1 VSEVAMAR
9 WGDAVAGL
17 LEEQGMTQAE
27 LARLAGV
34 HPETVSHVV
43 HGGHCS
49 TETLEK
55 LAAALDVDLGELFGA
70 PADER
75 TVLLKRDR
83 VVASVLRE
91 LSTAVSTSVLRELAE
106 RQKRRPG
113 RKRAVDV
120 KLPFAE

>member
-1 VSEVAMAR
+1 MAR
-9 WGDAVAGL
+9 WGDAVVGL
-17 LEEQGMTQAE
+17 LEEQGMTQVE

-34 HPETVSHVV
+34 HPDTISHVV

-55 LAAALDVDLGELFGA
+55 IAAALDVDLSELFGV
-70 PADER
+70 PVDER
-75 TVLLKRDR
+75 TILLKRDR
-83 VVASVLRE
+83 VISAVLRE
-91 LSTAVSTSVLRELAE
+91 LSSVVSGAVLDELTVH
-106 RQKRRPG
+106 RRARPGG

>member
-1 VSEVAMAR
+1 MAR
-9 WGDAVAGL
+9 WGEAVAGL
-17 LEEQGMTQAE
+17 LEEQGMTQVE

-91 LSTAVSTSVLRELAE
+91 LSAAVSASVLRELSE

>member
-1 VSEVAMAR
+1 
-9 WGDAVAGL
+9 
-17 LEEQGMTQAE
+17 MTQVE

-34 HPETVSHVV
+34 HPDTVSHVV

-55 LAAALDVDLGELFGA
+55 IAAALEVDLAELFGV
-70 PADER
+70 PVDER
-75 TVLLKRDR
+75 TALLKRDR
-83 VVASVLRE
+83 IVGAVLRE
-91 LSTAVSTSVLRELAE
+91 LSSSVSAAVLQELSD
-106 RQKRRPG
+106 RRRNRPG